1 MEDGLGAERRYRDF
15 VELSGDFAWEV
26 DAASRLVFVAPR
38 LVFGW
43 AAQTLIGRKLADF
56 LVNPADL
63 RHFTVPAA
71 GSGEA
76 RFRTSEGGAVAL
88 AITARPIFDAGGV
101 WNGARGIARDLADPH
116 ARDIAFTEARLREG
130 VLRHVVCAVRD
141 EPQPAESLAAAL
153 AALGFAAN
161 AAGGAVLHAGPDH
174 AFRIAQ
180 SWGQKAPPPAI
191 AALRTQLKAEEKVAV
206 AAAGAQLVAQTVLYR
221 LESKGA
227 VMLWRRGEAPAFSEG
242 ERILL
247 GEVADHIGIVIAEI
261 EARERIDLLARTDR
275 LTGLT
280 NRSAFFDEFSR
291 RLDRLDRALQSAAL
305 LYIDVDNLRYVNDVH
320 GPARG
325 DQALAALADILREH
339 TRAGD
344 LIARFGGDEFVLWI
358 EGIDRI
364 GAMSR
369 IAALADAA
377 ARLAALTGL
386 PDRPFGISIG
396 LAMFDPLRPEGPA
409 QIIARATIDLAR
421 KNEQGGELWPASL
434 PA

>member
-26 DAASRLVFVAPR
+26 DAASRFVFIAPR

-43 AAQTLIGRKLADF
+43 PAHTLVGRKLTDF
-56 LVNPADL
+56 LIDPADS

-71 GSGEA
+71 GIGDA
-76 RFRTSEGGAVAL
+76 RFRTAEGGTVAL
-88 AITARPIFDAGGV
+88 TVTARSIFDAGGV
-101 WNGARGIARDLADPH
+101 WNGARGIARDRADPH
-116 ARDIAFTEARLREG
+116 ARDLAFTEEQLREG
-130 VLRHVVCAVRD
+130 VLRHVVRAVRD

-161 AAGGAVLHAGPDH
+161 AAGGAVLHVGPNH
-174 AFRIAQ
+174 AFRVAQ
-180 SWGQKAPPPAI
+180 SWGQKAPPPAM
-191 AALRTQLKAEEKVAV
+191 ATLRSQLKAHEKVAV
-206 AAAGAQLVAQTVLYR
+206 VAAGAQLVAQAVLYR
-221 LESKGA
+221 QESKGA
-227 VMLWRRGEAPAFSEG
+227 VMLWRRGEATAFSEG
-242 ERILL
+242 ERTLL

-325 DQALAALADILREH
+325 DQALVALAGILREH

-358 EGIDRI
+358 EGIDRM
-364 GAMSR
+364 GAMGR
-369 IAALADAA
+369 VAALADAA

-396 LAMFDPLRPEGPA
+396 LAMFDPLRPESSA
-409 QIIARATIDLAR
+409 QIIARAAIELAR
-421 KNEQGGELWPASL
+421 KNN
-434 PA
+434 